1 MKIKP
6 SWRVTTHLSGKAK
19 IKSHDNK
26 KADQDAQKLDHSY
39 IAGRNI
45 KWNSESRKQLDSF
58 SKKLNTPPD
67 DSATELPGIY
77 PEKMKTYVHTKP
89 CTWMSIVALFVT
101 AKNWKDPDVLQQVTG

>member
-1 MKIKP
+1 MI
-6 SWRVTTHLSGKAK
+6 TT
-19 IKSHDNK
+19 

-58 SKKLNTPPD
+58 SKKLNPPPD

-89 CTWMSIVALFVT
+89 CT
-101 AKNWKDPDVLQQVTG
+101 